1 MGISIKG
8 KGIPMD
14 ENKMAILAVLIIAVV
29 AMLAIP
35 EKAGEIALAATSG
48 LIGFVTRGAMTRKED
63 SKPEEPAA

>member
-8 KGIPMD
+8 KGLPMD

-35 EKAGEIALAATSG
+35 AKAGEIALAATSG
-48 LIGFVTRGAMTRKED
+48 LIGFVTRGAMTRKAD
-63 SKPEEPAA
+63 GEPKE